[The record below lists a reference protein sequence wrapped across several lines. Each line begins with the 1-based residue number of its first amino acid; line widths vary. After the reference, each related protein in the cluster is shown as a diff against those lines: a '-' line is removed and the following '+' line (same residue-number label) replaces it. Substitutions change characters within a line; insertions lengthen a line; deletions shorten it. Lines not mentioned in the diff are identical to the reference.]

1 VLRKGGRVVASAPP
15 VFDRLLE
22 LTMNAMN

>member
-1 VLRKGGRVVASAPP
+1 LRKGGRVVASAPP
-15 VFDRLLE
+15 VFERLLE